1 MKLLTTYINEN
12 LQSHDYHKL
21 QKALLSYYGNE
32 IKLFKPDTDKDTNVK
47 AFYIIVNGDLKMA
60 RKIAQTLSEQQ
71 QFKNILNFYN
81 YYISSVWNGSIYVE
95 PTYSKLKNDY
105 IYHECNGILWHLTD
119 NEHVE
124 SILRNGLKAK
134 TPIYRI
140 YPSRIYAFATDTH
153 NNDIRNN
160 MDEVTEFVDELG
172 IYNNLDEFTLLK
184 IDLSKTQHNIN
195 FYEDTAMKSPH
206 VFYTYTNIP
215 AKFIEKVNFNKDKFV
230 NELR

>member
-21 QKALLSYYGNE
+21 QKTLLSYYGNE
-32 IKLFKPDTDKDTNVK
+32 INSFKLDTEKDTNVK
-47 AFYIIVNGDLKMA
+47 AFYVIANGDFKMA
-60 RKIAQTLSEQQ
+60 RQIAQELSEQQ

-81 YYISSVWNGSIYVE
+81 YYISSVWGSKIFIE
-95 PTYSKLKNDY
+95 PCYTKIKNDY
-105 IYHECNGILWHLTD
+105 IYNKCNGILWHLTD
-119 NEHVE
+119 NEHVT

-134 TPIYRI
+134 TPNYRD
-140 YPSRIYAFATDTH
+140 YPSRIYVFATDTH

-160 MDEVTEFVDELG
+160 MNEVTEFVDELG
-172 IYNNLDEFTLLK
+172 IYDNLDEFTLLK
-184 IDLSKTQHNIN
+184 INLSKTQHNIN
-195 FYEDTAMKSPH
+195 FYEDTAMQSTH

-215 AKFIEKVNFNKDKFV
+215 AEFIQKTVFDKHKFV